1 MFWNKYPIA
10 RILIP
15 FLSGICI
22 ALGFQLSFALP
33 VLVFA
38 ILTGLISFVVIVFQK
53 KLSFRMRWLT
63 GIMFT
68 IFFFMAGYQLT
79 VIKTKQLDPAHYS
92 KYLAAENYVLAELC
106 EPVQVRERV
115 CKCVVEI
122 KEVKDSVQS
131 YRTSGKAIIY
141 LEKDSLSS
149 KLNYGDEIFFKGRF
163 AEVPP
168 PMNPREYNYK
178 NYLKYRQV
186 EYSTYVMKT
195 RWKLLTSGNG
205 SVLKG
210 FAYTLREKLL
220 QILRDNGLQ
229 GREFAVVSA
238 LLVGYTDNLDP
249 ELIREYQ
256 GTGAIHI
263 LSVSGLHVGI
273 IFIVLNFLLQFFDKS
288 KYGRLPKA
296 LFLLVFIWFYAVLT
310 GMSPS
315 VMRATAM
322 FSFVIVGKALRQPP
336 AIYNTIAASALV
348 LLMFDPYMLMAVGF
362 QLSYLAVL
370 GIVALY
376 PAISKVWTPKYWL
389 LRQIWSLVAVSLA
402 AQMVTFPL
410 CLLYFH
416 QFPNYFLLTNI
427 IATPLSGLVIY
438 LGIAVLV
445 FNFIPW
451 LAMILAKALSYSL
464 LFLNGSISFI
474 EGLPYSVTRSI
485 SFTFMEMLVVYAII
499 VSLCVFIIRRNNK
512 AFIGALAFLLLL
524 IISVTVRNV
533 NALSQQAIIVYNV
546 NKHTAID
553 LIEGKTAFFICDSAM
568 MSDVKKQ
575 EFHIMNNRCRM
586 MIEDVI
592 TLPVGD
598 GAISTNEKNVFAQKN
613 LYSFGGKNMAIVDK
627 STYNTRKIKLDYMVV
642 ANNPDLTMEE
652 MLKQYEPTFIIFDA
666 SNSAKKLSRWS
677 TQCEILG
684 KSYYST
690 KSSGAWR
697 YFINNR

>member
-10 RILIP
+10 RILLP

-22 ALGFQLSFALP
+22 AIGFELSFAIP
-33 VLVFA
+33 VIVFA
-38 ILTGLISFVVIVFQK
+38 LLAGLISFVVIVFQR
-53 KLSFRMRWLT
+53 KLGFRMRWLT
-63 GIMFT
+63 GILFT
-68 IFFFMAGYQLT
+68 TFFFLAGYQLT
-79 VIKTKQLDPAHYS
+79 VIKTKQHDITHYS
-92 KYLAAENYVLAELC
+92 NYLAAENYVLAELC
-106 EPVQVRERV
+106 EPVQIREKV

-131 YRTSGKAIIY
+131 CRTSGKAIIY

-149 KLNYGDEIFFKGRF
+149 KLKYGDEIFFRGRF
-163 AEVPP
+163 TEVSP
-168 PMNPREYNYK
+168 PMNPGEYNYK

-186 EYSTYVMKT
+186 EYSTYVMKA
-195 RWKLLTSGNG
+195 RWKLIASGNG
-205 SVLKG
+205 SILKG
-210 FAYTLREKLL
+210 FAYNLREKLL

-229 GREFAVVSA
+229 GQEFAVVSA

-256 GTGAIHI
+256 GTGAVHI

-273 IFIVLNFLLQFFDKS
+273 IFIVLNFLLQFFDKTR
-288 KYGRLPKA
+288 YGRLLKA
-296 LFLLVFIWFYAVLT
+296 LLLLVFIWFYAVLT

-322 FSFVIVGKALRQPP
+322 FSFVVVGKALRQPP

-348 LLMFDPYMLMAVGF
+348 LLMFDPYMFMAVGF

-376 PAISKVWTPKYWL
+376 PAISKVWIPKYWL

-402 AQMVTFPL
+402 AQLVTFPL

-445 FNFIPW
+445 FSFIPW
-451 LAMILAKALSYSL
+451 LAMMLAKALSYSL
-464 LFLNGSISFI
+464 IFLNGSVSFI
-474 EGLPYSVTRSI
+474 EGLPFSVTRSI
-485 SFTFMEMLVVYAII
+485 SVTFVEMLLVYAII
-499 VSLCVFIIRRNNK
+499 LSLCVFIMRRNNK
-512 AFIGALAFLLLL
+512 AFIGAAAFLLLL
-524 IISVTVRNV
+524 VFSVTVRNF
-533 NALSQQAIIVYNV
+533 NALSQQAIIVYNI

-553 LIEGKTAFFICDSAM
+553 LIEGKTAFFICDSAV

-575 EFHIMNNRCRM
+575 EFHLMNNRCRM
-586 MIEDVI
+586 MIEEVI
-592 TLPVGD
+592 PLPVGD
-598 GAISTNEKNVFAQKN
+598 GDITKKKENLFARKN
-613 LYSFGGKNMAIVDK
+613 LYCFAGKTLGIVDRA
-627 STYNTRKIKLDYMVV
+627 TYNTKKMKLDYMVV
-642 ANNPDLTMEE
+642 ANNPDLIMEE
-652 MLKQYEPTFIIFDA
+652 MLNQYAPVFIIFDA
-666 SNSAKKLSRWS
+666 SNSAKNVAGWS
-677 TQCEILG
+677 NQCEMLG

-690 KSSGAWR
+690 KNSGAWQC
-697 YFINNR
+697 FMNNR

>member
-38 ILTGLISFVVIVFQK
+38 LLTGLISFVVIVFQK

-79 VIKTKQLDPAHYS
+79 VIKTKHHAPAHYS

-499 VSLCVFIIRRNNK
+499 VSLCVFIIRRNN
-512 AFIGALAFLLLL
+512 
-524 IISVTVRNV
+524 
-533 NALSQQAIIVYNV
+533 
-546 NKHTAID
+546 
-553 LIEGKTAFFICDSAM
+553 
-568 MSDVKKQ
+568 
-575 EFHIMNNRCRM
+575 
-586 MIEDVI
+586 
-592 TLPVGD
+592 
-598 GAISTNEKNVFAQKN
+598 
-613 LYSFGGKNMAIVDK
+613 
-627 STYNTRKIKLDYMVV
+627 
-642 ANNPDLTMEE
+642 
-652 MLKQYEPTFIIFDA
+652 
-666 SNSAKKLSRWS
+666 
-677 TQCEILG
+677 
-684 KSYYST
+684 
-690 KSSGAWR
+690 
-697 YFINNR
+697 